1 MTSSLSTTTV
11 SFLEGSAKGLF
22 IDNAFVDA
30 IDQDLIKVIN
40 PATGEV
46 IATVQGGGSRD
57 VDRAV
62 DSAERAFRGSWSR
75 TSAAERAKLL
85 WRLADLID
93 EHAEELAVLETLN
106 NGKPLSLTR
115 GDDLPETSN
124 VCRYFAGFATKNTGQ
139 TIDVADVDA
148 HVYTLHE
155 PIGVTAGIIPWN
167 YPLAIAAWKLA
178 PALAAGNVMIL
189 KPAEQTPLSVLRLA
203 ELSREA
209 GFPPGVISVVNGYG
223 ETAGEA
229 ITTHPRIEK
238 VSFTGEKSTG
248 QRIVQASVGNLKRVT
263 LELGGKSPNVVFADA
278 DPEQVRSGALWGI
291 FYNMGQD
298 CSAGSRLFVDRRRYD
313 DVVADLV
320 SDAQSLRV
328 GPGLDEAS
336 QLGPLVTAEH
346 TSRVMGYLD
355 VAREEGKVQAGGTR
369 VTDGDLARGNFV
381 RPTVIT
387 DTSDDA
393 RVASEEI
400 FGPAVVV
407 LPFADED
414 ELIRKAN
421 DSVFGLAAGVWTRD
435 VGRAHRVARRLRA
448 GTVWVNTYGDADAAV
463 PFGGMRMSGY
473 GRDKGSYAMES
484 YTAVKTVWVNTQYAG
499 VGAG

>member
-1 MTSSLSTTTV
+1 MSWTLSAPV
-11 SFLEGSAKGLF
+11 LAFLDGGPKGLF
-22 IDNAFVDA
+22 LDNGFVDA
-30 IDQDLIKVIN
+30 IDPDIIKVIN

-46 IATVQGGGSRD
+46 ITSVQGGGARD

-62 DSAERAFRGSWSR
+62 TSAERAFNGSWSR

-93 EHAEELAVLETLN
+93 KHAEELAVLETLN
-106 NGKPLSLTR
+106 NGKPLSLAL

-124 VCRYFAGFATKNTGQ
+124 VFRYFAGYATKNSGQ

-203 ELSREA
+203 ELSAEA
-209 GFPPGVISVVNGYG
+209 GFPPGVISIVNGYG

-238 VSFTGEKSTG
+238 VSFTGEKRTG
-248 QRIVQASVGNLKRVT
+248 QRIVEASVGNLKRVT

-278 DPEQVRSGALWGI
+278 DPAQVRDGALWGI

-298 CSAGSRLFVDRRRYD
+298 CSAGSRLFVHHRRYD
-313 DVVADLV
+313 DVVAELV
-320 SDAQSLRV
+320 SDAQALRV

-336 QLGPLVTAEH
+336 QLGALVTAEH
-346 TSRVMGYLD
+346 TARVVEYLD
-355 VAREEGKVQAGGTR
+355 LARDEGVVQAGGGR
-369 VTDGDLARGNFV
+369 VLDGELANGNFI

-387 DTSDDA
+387 DTTDDA
-393 RVASEEI
+393 RVAAEEI

-407 LPFADED
+407 LPFRDED

-421 DSVFGLAAGVWTRD
+421 DTVFGLAAGVWTRD
-435 VGRAHRVARRLRA
+435 VGRAHRVARRLKA

-473 GRDKGSYAMES
+473 GRDKGSYAMEA

-499 VGAG
+499 ADAR